1 MAGVQVGAGAT
12 STVPWAALDHAALG
26 LPATTDL
33 PSARALDALVH
44 AAAGVAYLKWFEYRL
59 AAAMHAELVEPFE
72 DEDRRELD
80 AFTRCAA
87 TIATTMSV
95 TQGAARTLL
104 TDAVALRDRLPLV
117 AECLR
122 DGVVTPHHIRTIVSR
137 TELID
142 GQCYAALVDADIARA
157 LRRPGSWSPARM
169 ETMVDKMVHRRDP
182 DAVRER
188 RDAAKQNREFTVETG
203 RDGMATA
210 MDTRSAEDVAALAEA
225 VRRLAEQVCPKD
237 TRSKAARASDA
248 HYALVTQTEF
258 GCDCDRPITD
268 CRYRNIDLEK
278 FAATAP
284 RIVIHLVTDTTTL
297 DGPVP
302 APENERVCRSPQHLP
317 RPTTESTPAAESD
330 TGAGS
335 GSAASAS
342 AASVSTEAVAA
353 QQVSSGADFEVQAE
367 SAADTTLTESVVTK
381 SGSVDPVAAQPVSP
395 DTEVATGPVSPDAEV
410 AAGSVSPDQPDVTAH
425 AEAAGGDAA
434 GDIIADDEAA
444 GEEEPGDEAEEGPHG
459 CEESVGLDTVDG
471 VGFLP
476 GIGIISGAHVRGL
489 AADPRT
495 VIRPLGDGTDT
506 PLPATQPSDPYRPSA
521 ALDAYIRARDLFC
534 TWPGCNRPAW
544 DADLDHITEYDHTH
558 PDRGG
563 RTDATG
569 LGAKCRFHHLL
580 KTFGDFVDD
589 QYPDPTD
596 PSRLI
601 RTITIPDGRTVLG
614 PAFTGHDVHPGLDTI
629 VFGDPP
635 APRPPGLTE
644 RRRPAPRSEEK
655 HARRRQERNR
665 NRLRNLGLPATPA
678 EAADYEPPP
687 F

>member
-1 MAGVQVGAGAT
+1 MTGVQVGTGAA
-12 STVPWAALDHAALG
+12 STAATPWASLDHTALG
-26 LPATTDL
+26 LPVTTDL

-44 AAAGVAYLKWFEYRL
+44 AAAGVAYLKWFEYQL

-87 TIATTMSV
+87 TIATTMSI
-95 TQGAARTLL
+95 TPFAARTLL

-117 AECLR
+117 AQCLR
-122 DGVVTPHHIRTIVSR
+122 DGIVTPHHIRTIVSR
-137 TELID
+137 TELIE

-157 LRRPGSWSPARM
+157 LRKPGSWSPARM
-169 ETMVDKMVHRRDP
+169 EIMVDTMVHRRDP
-182 DAVRER
+182 DAVRAR
-188 RDAAKQNREFTVETG
+188 REAAKRNREFTVETG
-203 RDGMATA
+203 RDGMATTT
-210 MDTRSAEDVAALAEA
+210 DTRPAEDTALAAAA
-225 VRRLAEQVCPKD
+225 VHRLAAQVCPKD

-248 HYALVTQTEF
+248 HYALLTQTEF

-268 CRYRNIDLEK
+268 CRYKNIDVGR

-297 DGPVP
+297 TGPVP
-302 APENERVCRSPQHLP
+302 APESDRVCRSPQHLP
-317 RPTTESTPAAESD
+317 RPNTEPTPAAPPE
-330 TGAGS
+330 G
-335 GSAASAS
+335 
-342 AASVSTEAVAA
+342 
-353 QQVSSGADFEVQAE
+353 
-367 SAADTTLTESVVTK
+367 
-381 SGSVDPVAAQPVSP
+381 
-395 DTEVATGPVSPDAEV
+395 DAEV
-410 AAGSVSPDQPDVTAH
+410 QPEPAANAVTAESVAPEPSTPDSVVSDPLVTEVVA
-425 AEAAGGDAA
+425 AEAVTPDCTGTATLADAA
-434 GDIIADDEAA
+434 ADPTSTESPVVDESS
-444 GEEEPGDEAEEGPHG
+444 EGPHG
-459 CEESVGLDTVDG
+459 CDEPIGLDTVDG
-471 VGFLP
+471 VGFLA
-476 GIGIISGAHVRGL
+476 GIGIISGAHVRDL
-489 AADPRT
+489 ATDPRT
-495 VIRPLGDGTDT
+495 VIRPLGDGSDT
-506 PLPATQPSDPYRPSA
+506 PLPATQPSNPYRPSA
-521 ALDAYIRARDLFC
+521 ALDAYVRARDQFC

-544 DADLDHITEYDHTH
+544 EADLDHITEYDHTH
-558 PDRGG
+558 PERGG

-629 VFGDPP
+629 VFGDLPDTST
-635 APRPPGLTE
+635 PRPPRPGLTE
-644 RRRPAPRSEEK
+644 RTRPAPRTEQK

>member
-1 MAGVQVGAGAT
+1 MVGMQVGTGAA
-12 STVPWAALDHAALG
+12 STAATPWASLDHTALG

-44 AAAGVAYLKWFEYRL
+44 AAAGVAYLKWFEYQL

-87 TIATTMSV
+87 TIATTMSI
-95 TQGAARTLL
+95 TPFAARTLL
-104 TDAVALRDRLPLV
+104 TDAVALRDRLPKV

-122 DGVVTPHHIRTIVSR
+122 DGIVTPHHIRTIVSR
-137 TELID
+137 TELIE

-157 LRRPGSWSPARM
+157 LRKPGSWSPARM
-169 ETMVDKMVHRRDP
+169 EIMVDTMVHRRDP
-182 DAVRER
+182 DAVRAR
-188 RDAAKQNREFTVETG
+188 REAAKRNREFTVETG
-203 RDGMATA
+203 RDGMATTT
-210 MDTRSAEDVAALAEA
+210 DTRPAEDTALAAAA
-225 VRRLAEQVCPKD
+225 VHRLAAQVCPKD

-248 HYALVTQTEF
+248 HYALLTQTEF

-268 CRYRNIDLEK
+268 CRYKNIDVGR

-297 DGPVP
+297 TGPVP
-302 APENERVCRSPQHLP
+302 APESDRVCRSPQHLP
-317 RPTTESTPAAESD
+317 RPNTEPTPAAPPE
-330 TGAGS
+330 G
-335 GSAASAS
+335 
-342 AASVSTEAVAA
+342 
-353 QQVSSGADFEVQAE
+353 
-367 SAADTTLTESVVTK
+367 
-381 SGSVDPVAAQPVSP
+381 
-395 DTEVATGPVSPDAEV
+395 DAEV
-410 AAGSVSPDQPDVTAH
+410 QPEPAANAVTAESVAPEPSTPDSVVSDPLVTEVVA
-425 AEAAGGDAA
+425 AEAVTPDCTGTATLADAA
-434 GDIIADDEAA
+434 ADPISTESPAVDE
-444 GEEEPGDEAEEGPHG
+444 PSEGPHG
-459 CEESVGLDTVDG
+459 CDEPLGLDTVDG
-471 VGFLP
+471 VGFLA
-476 GIGIISGAHVRGL
+476 GIGIISGAHVRDL

-495 VIRPLGDGTDT
+495 MIRPLGDGTDT
-506 PLPATQPSDPYRPSA
+506 PLPATQPSNPYRPSA
-521 ALDAYIRARDLFC
+521 ALDAYVRARDQFC
-534 TWPGCNRPAW
+534 TWPGCNRPAR
-544 DADLDHITEYDHTH
+544 DGDLDHITEYDHTH
-558 PDRGG
+558 PEKGG

-596 PSRLI
+596 PARLI

-635 APRPPGLTE
+635 DTSTPRPPRPGLTE
-644 RRRPAPRSEEK
+644 RTRPAPRTEQK

>member
-1 MAGVQVGAGAT
+1 MAGVQVGAGA
-12 STVPWAALDHAALG
+12 VPWAALDHAALG

-33 PSARALDALVH
+33 PASQALDALVH
-44 AAAGVAYLKWFEYRL
+44 AAAGVAYLKWFEYQL

-80 AFTRCAA
+80 AHTRCAA
-87 TIATTMSV
+87 TIATTMSI

-104 TDAVALRDRLPLV
+104 TDAVALRDRLPRV

-137 TELID
+137 TELIE

-169 ETMVDKMVHRRDP
+169 EAMVDTMVDRRDP
-182 DAVRER
+182 DAVRAR
-188 RDAAKQNREFTVETG
+188 REKAKRNREFTLEIG
-203 RDGMATA
+203 RDGLASAT
-210 MDTRSAEDVAALAEA
+210 DTRPAEDIVALHAS
-225 VRRLAEQVCPKD
+225 VTRLAAQVCPKD

-248 HYALVTQTEF
+248 HYALVTRTEF

-268 CRYRNIDLEK
+268 CRYKSVDVEK
-278 FAATAP
+278 FAANSP

-297 DGPVP
+297 DGSVP
-302 APENERVCRSPQHLP
+302 APKAERVCRSTQHLP
-317 RPTTESTPAAESD
+317 RPDESTSAVTVAPEPSD
-330 TGAGS
+330 SEPIAPQ
-335 GSAASAS
+335 
-342 AASVSTEAVAA
+342 SVSSNW
-353 QQVSSGADFEVQAE
+353 QN
-367 SAADTTLTESVVTK
+367 VT
-381 SGSVDPVAAQPVSP
+381 
-395 DTEVATGPVSPDAEV
+395 
-410 AAGSVSPDQPDVTAH
+410 
-425 AEAAGGDAA
+425 
-434 GDIIADDEAA
+434 ADDEADVTSDA
-444 GEEEPGDEAEEGPHG
+444 SAG
-459 CEESVGLDTVDG
+459 CEEPMGLDFVDG

-476 GIGIISGAHVRGL
+476 GIGVISGAHVRDL

-495 VIRPLGDGTDT
+495 IIRPLGDGTDT
-506 PLPATQPSDPYRPSA
+506 PLPATQPSSPYRPSA

-544 DADLDHITEYDHTH
+544 DGDLDHITEYDHTH
-558 PDRGG
+558 PERGG
-563 RTDATG
+563 RTSATG

-589 QYPDPTD
+589 QYPDPAD

-614 PAFTGHDVHPGLDTI
+614 PAFTGHDVHPGLDAI
-629 VFGDPP
+629 AFGDPP
-635 APRPPGLTE
+635 ETRPSKPGLTE
-644 RRRPAPRSEEK
+644 RTRPAPRTEQK

-665 NRLRNLGLPATPA
+665 NRLRRVIPPDDT
-678 EAADYEPPP
+678 PPP

>member
-1 MAGVQVGAGAT
+1 MVGVQVGAGAT
-12 STVPWAALDHAALG
+12 GTVPWAALDHAALG
-26 LPATTDL
+26 LPATCDL
-33 PSARALDALVH
+33 PASQALDALVH
-44 AAAGVAYLKWFEYRL
+44 ATAGVAYLKWFEYQL

-87 TIATTMSV
+87 TIATTLSI

-137 TELID
+137 TELIE

-169 ETMVDKMVHRRDP
+169 EAMVDTMVDRRDP
-182 DAVRER
+182 DAVRAR
-188 RDAAKQNREFTVETG
+188 REKAKRNREFTVEMG
-203 RDGMATA
+203 RDGLASAT
-210 MDTRSAEDVAALAEA
+210 DTRPAEDIVALHAS
-225 VRRLAEQVCPKD
+225 VTRLAAQVCPKD

-248 HYALVTQTEF
+248 HYALVTRTEF

-268 CRYRNIDLEK
+268 CRYKSVDVEK
-278 FAATAP
+278 FAANSP

-302 APENERVCRSPQHLP
+302 APKAERVCRSTQHLP
-317 RPTTESTPAAESD
+317 RPDESTSAVTVAPEPSD
-330 TGAGS
+330 SEPIAPQ
-335 GSAASAS
+335 
-342 AASVSTEAVAA
+342 SVS
-353 QQVSSGADFEVQAE
+353 SNR
-367 SAADTTLTESVVTK
+367 
-381 SGSVDPVAAQPVSP
+381 PN
-395 DTEVATGPVSPDAEV
+395 AT
-410 AAGSVSPDQPDVTAH
+410 
-425 AEAAGGDAA
+425 
-434 GDIIADDEAA
+434 ADDEADVTSDA
-444 GEEEPGDEAEEGPHG
+444 SAG
-459 CEESVGLDTVDG
+459 CEEPVGLDFVDG

-476 GIGIISGAHVRGL
+476 GIGVISGGHVRDL

-506 PLPATQPSDPYRPSA
+506 PLPATQPSNPYRPSA
-521 ALDAYIRARDLFC
+521 ALDAYIRARVLFC

-544 DADLDHITEYDHTH
+544 DGDLDHITEYDHTH
-558 PDRGG
+558 PERGG
-563 RTDATG
+563 RTSATG

-614 PAFTGHDVHPGLDTI
+614 PAFTGHDVHPGLDAI

-635 APRPPGLTE
+635 ETRPSKPGLTE
-644 RRRPAPRSEEK
+644 RTRPAPRTEQK

-665 NRLRNLGLPATPA
+665 NRLRRVIPPDDT
-678 EAADYEPPP
+678 PPP

>member
-26 LPATTDL
+26 LPATCDL
-33 PSARALDALVH
+33 PASQALDALVH
-44 AAAGVAYLKWFEYRL
+44 AAAGVAYLKWFEYQL

-80 AFTRCAA
+80 AHTRCAA
-87 TIATTMSV
+87 TIATTLSI

-104 TDAVALRDRLPLV
+104 TDAVALRDRLPRV

-122 DGVVTPHHIRTIVSR
+122 DGVVTPHHIRTIVAR
-137 TELID
+137 TELIE

-169 ETMVDKMVHRRDP
+169 EAMVDMMVDRRDP
-182 DAVRER
+182 DAVRAR
-188 RDAAKQNREFTVETG
+188 REKAKRNREFTVEMG
-203 RDGMATA
+203 RDGLASAT
-210 MDTRSAEDVAALAEA
+210 DTRPAEDIVALHAA
-225 VRRLAEQVCPKD
+225 VRRLAAQVCPKD

-248 HYALVTQTEF
+248 HYALITQTEF
-258 GCDCDRPITD
+258 GCDCDLPITD
-268 CRYRNIDLEK
+268 CRYKNIDLTK

-297 DGPVP
+297 TGPVP

-330 TGAGS
+330 AGAGS

-395 DTEVATGPVSPDAEV
+395 DAEVAAGPVSPDAEV

-459 CEESVGLDTVDG
+459 CEEPVGLDFVDG

-476 GIGIISGAHVRGL
+476 GIGIISGAHVRDL
-489 AADPRT
+489 AADPGT
-495 VIRPLGDGTDT
+495 IIRPLGDGTDT
-506 PLPATQPSDPYRPSA
+506 PLPATQPSNPYRPSA
-521 ALDAYIRARDLFC
+521 ALDASIRARDLFC

-544 DADLDHITEYDHTH
+544 DGDLDHITEYDHTH
-558 PDRGG
+558 PEKGG
-563 RTDATG
+563 RTSATG

-580 KTFGDFVDD
+580 KTFADFVDD

-614 PAFTGHDVHPGLDTI
+614 PAFTGHDIHPGLDAI

-635 APRPPGLTE
+635 TENGHRPRPTPVE
-644 RRRPAPRSEEK
+644 RLRPAPRTEQK
-655 HARRRQERNR
+655 HARRR
-665 NRLRNLGLPATPA
+665 
-678 EAADYEPPP
+678 
-687 F
+687 

>member
-1 MAGVQVGAGAT
+1 MAGVQVGAGA
-12 STVPWAALDHAALG
+12 VPWAALDHSALG
-26 LPATTDL
+26 LPATCDL
-33 PSARALDALVH
+33 PAPQALDALVH
-44 AAAGVAYLKWFEYRL
+44 ATAGVAYLKWFEYQL

-87 TIATTMSV
+87 TIATTLSI

-137 TELID
+137 TELIE

-169 ETMVDKMVHRRDP
+169 EAMVDTMVDRRDP
-182 DAVRER
+182 DAVRAR
-188 RDAAKQNREFTVETG
+188 REKAKRNREFTVEMG
-203 RDGMATA
+203 RDGLASAT
-210 MDTRSAEDVAALAEA
+210 DTRPAEDIVALHAS
-225 VRRLAEQVCPKD
+225 VTRLAAQVCPKD

-248 HYALVTQTEF
+248 HYALITRTEF

-268 CRYRNIDLEK
+268 CRYKSVDVEK
-278 FAATAP
+278 FAANSP
-284 RIVIHLVTDTTTL
+284 RILIHLVTDTTTL

-302 APENERVCRSPQHLP
+302 APKAERVCRSTQHLP
-317 RPTTESTPAAESD
+317 RPDESTSAVTVAPEPSD
-330 TGAGS
+330 SEPVAPQ
-335 GSAASAS
+335 
-342 AASVSTEAVAA
+342 SVS
-353 QQVSSGADFEVQAE
+353 SNRPN
-367 SAADTTLTESVVTK
+367 VT
-381 SGSVDPVAAQPVSP
+381 
-395 DTEVATGPVSPDAEV
+395 
-410 AAGSVSPDQPDVTAH
+410 
-425 AEAAGGDAA
+425 
-434 GDIIADDEAA
+434 ADDEADVTSDA
-444 GEEEPGDEAEEGPHG
+444 SAG
-459 CEESVGLDTVDG
+459 CEEPVGLDFVDG

-476 GIGIISGAHVRGL
+476 GIGVISGGHVRDL

-506 PLPATQPSDPYRPSA
+506 PLPATQPSNPYRPSA

-544 DADLDHITEYDHTH
+544 DGDLDHITEYDHTH
-558 PDRGG
+558 PERGG
-563 RTDATG
+563 RTSATG

-589 QYPDPTD
+589 QYPDPAD

-614 PAFTGHDVHPGLDTI
+614 PAFTGHDVHPGLDAI

-635 APRPPGLTE
+635 TPGKPPPKPTE
-644 RRRPAPRSEEK
+644 RQRPAPRTEQK
-655 HARRRQERNR
+655 HARSLTRFPGQFGLGVQATCEVTRRW
-665 NRLRNLGLPATPA
+665 
-678 EAADYEPPP
+678 
-687 F
+687 

>member
-1 MAGVQVGAGAT
+1 MAGVQVGAGA
-12 STVPWAALDHAALG
+12 VPWAALDHAALG

-33 PSARALDALVH
+33 PSPQALDALVH
-44 AAAGVAYLKWFEYRL
+44 ATAGVAYLKWFEYQL

-80 AFTRCAA
+80 AHTRCAA
-87 TIATTMSV
+87 TIATTLSI

-104 TDAVALRDRLPLV
+104 TDAVALRDRLPRV

-137 TELID
+137 TELIE

-157 LRRPGSWSPARM
+157 LRRPGSWSPSRM

-188 RDAAKQNREFTVETG
+188 REAAVKKREFTVETG

-210 MDTRSAEDVAALAEA
+210 MDTRPAEDVAALAGA

-237 TRSKAARASDA
+237 TRSKASRASDA
-248 HYALVTQTEF
+248 HYALVTRTEF

-268 CRYRNIDLEK
+268 CRYKSVDVEK
-278 FAATAP
+278 FAANSP

-302 APENERVCRSPQHLP
+302 APKAERVCRSTQHLP
-317 RPTTESTPAAESD
+317 RPDEITSAVTVAPEPSD
-330 TGAGS
+330 SEPIAPQ
-335 GSAASAS
+335 
-342 AASVSTEAVAA
+342 SVS
-353 QQVSSGADFEVQAE
+353 SNRPN
-367 SAADTTLTESVVTK
+367 VT
-381 SGSVDPVAAQPVSP
+381 
-395 DTEVATGPVSPDAEV
+395 
-410 AAGSVSPDQPDVTAH
+410 
-425 AEAAGGDAA
+425 
-434 GDIIADDEAA
+434 ADDEADVTSDA
-444 GEEEPGDEAEEGPHG
+444 SAG
-459 CEESVGLDTVDG
+459 CEEPVGLDAVDG
-471 VGFLP
+471 VGFLA
-476 GIGIISGAHVRGL
+476 GIGIISGAHVRDL

-495 VIRPLGDGTDT
+495 VIRPLGDGSDT
-506 PLPATQPSDPYRPSA
+506 PLPATQPSNPYRPSA

-534 TWPGCNRPAW
+534 TWPGCNRPAR
-544 DADLDHITEYDHTH
+544 DGDLDHITEYDHTH
-558 PDRGG
+558 PEKGG
-563 RTDATG
+563 QTSAHG

-614 PAFTGHDVHPGLDTI
+614 PAFTGHDVHPGLDAI
-629 VFGDPP
+629 AFGDPP
-635 APRPPGLTE
+635 ETRPSKPGLTE
-644 RRRPAPRSEEK
+644 RTRPAPRTEQK

-665 NRLRNLGLPATPA
+665 NRLRRVIPPEDT
-678 EAADYEPPP
+678 PPP

>member
-1 MAGVQVGAGAT
+1 MAGVQVGAGA
-12 STVPWAALDHAALG
+12 VPWAALDHAALG

-33 PSARALDALVH
+33 PASQALDALVH
-44 AAAGVAYLKWFEYRL
+44 AAAGVAYLKWFEYQL

-80 AFTRCAA
+80 AHTRCAA
-87 TIATTMSV
+87 TIATTLSI

-137 TELID
+137 TELIE

-169 ETMVDKMVHRRDP
+169 EAMVDTMVDRRDP
-182 DAVRER
+182 DAVRAR
-188 RDAAKQNREFTVETG
+188 REKAKRNREFTVEIG
-203 RDGMATA
+203 RDGLASAT
-210 MDTRSAEDVAALAEA
+210 DTRPAEDIVALHAA
-225 VRRLAEQVCPKD
+225 VRRLAAQVCPKD

-248 HYALVTQTEF
+248 HYALITQTEF

-268 CRYRNIDLEK
+268 CRYKNIDLTK

-297 DGPVP
+297 TGPVP

-317 RPTTESTPAAESD
+317 RPYLNAAAPPRPDAQTDTDEVEADSAANPVSAETMAPESPAPEPVAAGSASVESVAAEPSGPDAVATEPAAWACAATES
-330 TGAGS
+330 
-335 GSAASAS
+335 
-342 AASVSTEAVAA
+342 
-353 QQVSSGADFEVQAE
+353 
-367 SAADTTLTESVVTK
+367 
-381 SGSVDPVAAQPVSP
+381 VAAQPVSSDRP
-395 DTEVATGPVSPDAEV
+395 NVTDDV
-410 AAGSVSPDQPDVTAH
+410 AAG
-425 AEAAGGDAA
+425 DAA
-434 GDIIADDEAA
+434 D
-444 GEEEPGDEAEEGPHG
+444 HTRG
-459 CEESVGLDTVDG
+459 CEEPVGLDMVDG

-476 GIGIISGAHVRGL
+476 GIGIISGAHVRDL

-495 VIRPLGDGTDT
+495 IIRPLGDGTDT
-506 PLPATQPSDPYRPSA
+506 PLPATQPSNPYRPSA
-521 ALDAYIRARDLFC
+521 ALDAYVRARDLFC

-544 DADLDHITEYDHTH
+544 DGDLDHITEYDHTH
-558 PDRGG
+558 PEKGG
-563 RTDATG
+563 RTNAAG

-580 KTFGDFVDD
+580 KTFADFVDD

-601 RTITIPDGRTVLG
+601 RTITIPEGRTVLG

-635 APRPPGLTE
+635 DTPTPRRATPGLTE
-644 RRRPAPRSEEK
+644 RRRPAPRTEQK

-665 NRLRNLGLPATPA
+665 NRFRRVIPPDDT
-678 EAADYEPPP
+678 PPP

>member
-1 MAGVQVGAGAT
+1 MTSVQVGTGAT
-12 STVPWAALDHAALG
+12 PWAALDHAALG

-44 AAAGVAYLKWFEYRL
+44 TAAGVGYLKWFEYQL

-87 TIATTMSV
+87 SIATTLSI
-95 TQGAARTLL
+95 TPWAASTLL
-104 TDAVALRDRLPLV
+104 TDAVALRDRLPRV
-117 AECLR
+117 AQCLR

-157 LRRPGSWSPARM
+157 LRKPGSWSPARM

-182 DAVRER
+182 DAVRAR
-188 RDAAKQNREFTVETG
+188 REAAKKNREFTVDTG

-210 MDTRSAEDVAALAEA
+210 TDTRPAEDVAALAAA
-225 VRRLAEQVCPKD
+225 VRRLAGQVCPQD
-237 TRSKAARASDA
+237 TRSTAARASDA

-268 CRYRNIDLEK
+268 CRYKTVDLQK

-297 DGPVP
+297 HGPVP
-302 APENERVCRSPQHLP
+302 APEAERVCRSPQHLP
-317 RPTTESTPAAESD
+317 QPNVTTSSSEPEADPTANPSGAELVAPKPIATESVARDRVAA
-330 TGAGS
+330 
-335 GSAASAS
+335 
-342 AASVSTEAVAA
+342 EAVA
-353 QQVSSGADFEVQAE
+353 
-367 SAADTTLTESVVTK
+367 TESLTPHHT
-381 SGSVDPVAAQPVSP
+381 DT
-395 DTEVATGPVSPDAEV
+395 DTEGHDSH
-410 AAGSVSPDQPDVTAH
+410 GF
-425 AEAAGGDAA
+425 
-434 GDIIADDEAA
+434 
-444 GEEEPGDEAEEGPHG
+444 EEP
-459 CEESVGLDTVDG
+459 VGLDYVDG

-476 GIGIISGAHVRGL
+476 GIGIISGAHVRDL

-534 TWPGCNRPAW
+534 TWPGCNRPAR

-558 PDRGG
+558 PERGG
-563 RTDATG
+563 QTSATG

-601 RTITIPDGRTVLG
+601 RTVTIPDGRTVMG
-614 PAFTGHDVHPGLDTI
+614 PAFTGHDVHPGLDAI

-635 APRPPGLTE
+635 KPPSTPAPTE
-644 RRRPAPRSEEK
+644 RQRPAPRTEQK

-665 NRLRNLGLPATPA
+665 NRLRNAMKHHPPDDT
-678 EAADYEPPP
+678 PPP

>member
-1 MAGVQVGAGAT
+1 M
-12 STVPWAALDHAALG
+12 
-26 LPATTDL
+26 
-33 PSARALDALVH
+33 PSA
-44 AAAGVAYLKWFEYRL
+44 
-59 AAAMHAELVEPFE
+59 
-72 DEDRRELD
+72 
-80 AFTRCAA
+80 
-87 TIATTMSV
+87 
-95 TQGAARTLL
+95 
-104 TDAVALRDRLPLV
+104 
-117 AECLR
+117 
-122 DGVVTPHHIRTIVSR
+122 
-137 TELID
+137 
-142 GQCYAALVDADIARA
+142 
-157 LRRPGSWSPARM
+157 PGG
-169 ETMVDKMVHRRDP
+169 K
-182 DAVRER
+182 
-188 RDAAKQNREFTVETG
+188 AKRNREFTVEIG
-203 RDGMATA
+203 RDGLASAT
-210 MDTRSAEDVAALAEA
+210 DTRPAEDIVALHASVE
-225 VRRLAEQVCPKD
+225 RLAAQVCPKD

-248 HYALVTQTEF
+248 HYALITQTGF
-258 GCDCDRPITD
+258 GCNCDRPITD
-268 CRYRNIDLEK
+268 CRYKNIDLTT

-297 DGPVP
+297 TGPVP

-395 DTEVATGPVSPDAEV
+395 DAEVAAGPVSPDAEV

-444 GEEEPGDEAEEGPHG
+444 GEEGPGDEAEEGPHG

-489 AADPRT
+489 ATDPRT

-506 PLPATQPSDPYRPSA
+506 PLPATQPSNPYRPSA
-521 ALDAYIRARDLFC
+521 ALNAYIRARDQFC

-544 DADLDHITEYDHTH
+544 DGDLDHITEYDHTH
-558 PDRGG
+558 PEKGG
-563 RTDATG
+563 RTSATG

-580 KTFGDFVDD
+580 KTFADFVDD
-589 QYPDPTD
+589 QYPDPAD

-614 PAFTGHDVHPGLDTI
+614 PAFTGHDVHPGLDAI

-635 APRPPGLTE
+635 TPGKPPPKPTE
-644 RRRPAPRSEEK
+644 RQRPAPRTEQK
-655 HARRRQERNR
+655 HARRRQERGR
-665 NRLRNLGLPATPA
+665 NRLRRVLPPDDT
-678 EAADYEPPP
+678 PPP

>member
-1 MAGVQVGAGAT
+1 MAGVQVGAGA
-12 STVPWAALDHAALG
+12 VPWAALDHAALG

-33 PSARALDALVH
+33 PASQALDALVH
-44 AAAGVAYLKWFEYRL
+44 AAAGVAYLKWFEYQL

-87 TIATTMSV
+87 TIATTLSI

-137 TELID
+137 TELIE

-169 ETMVDKMVHRRDP
+169 EAMVDMMVDRRDP
-182 DAVRER
+182 DAVRAR
-188 RDAAKQNREFTVETG
+188 REKAKRNREFTVEMG
-203 RDGMATA
+203 RDGLASAT
-210 MDTRSAEDVAALAEA
+210 DTRPAEDIVALHAS
-225 VRRLAEQVCPKD
+225 VTRLAAQVCPKD

-248 HYALVTQTEF
+248 HYALITQTGF

-268 CRYRNIDLEK
+268 CRYKNIDLTK

-284 RIVIHLVTDTTTL
+284 RILIHLVTDTTTL

-302 APENERVCRSPQHLP
+302 APKAERVCRSTQHLP
-317 RPTTESTPAAESD
+317 RPDESTSAVTVAPEPSD
-330 TGAGS
+330 SEPIAPQ
-335 GSAASAS
+335 
-342 AASVSTEAVAA
+342 SVS
-353 QQVSSGADFEVQAE
+353 SNRPN
-367 SAADTTLTESVVTK
+367 VT
-381 SGSVDPVAAQPVSP
+381 
-395 DTEVATGPVSPDAEV
+395 
-410 AAGSVSPDQPDVTAH
+410 
-425 AEAAGGDAA
+425 
-434 GDIIADDEAA
+434 ADDEADVTSDA
-444 GEEEPGDEAEEGPHG
+444 SAG
-459 CEESVGLDTVDG
+459 CEEPVGLDFVDG
-471 VGFLP
+471 VGFLA
-476 GIGIISGAHVRGL
+476 GIGIISGAHVRDL

-495 VIRPLGDGTDT
+495 IIRPLGDGTDT
-506 PLPATQPSDPYRPSA
+506 PLPATQPSNPYRPSA

-544 DADLDHITEYDHTH
+544 DGDLDHITEYDHTH
-558 PDRGG
+558 PEKGG
-563 RTDATG
+563 RTSATG

-580 KTFGDFVDD
+580 KTFADFVDD
-589 QYPDPTD
+589 QYPDPAD

-614 PAFTGHDVHPGLDTI
+614 PAFTGHDVHPGLDAI

-635 APRPPGLTE
+635 ETRASKPGLTE
-644 RRRPAPRSEEK
+644 RTRPAPRTEQK

-665 NRLRNLGLPATPA
+665 NRLRRVIPPDDT
-678 EAADYEPPP
+678 PPP